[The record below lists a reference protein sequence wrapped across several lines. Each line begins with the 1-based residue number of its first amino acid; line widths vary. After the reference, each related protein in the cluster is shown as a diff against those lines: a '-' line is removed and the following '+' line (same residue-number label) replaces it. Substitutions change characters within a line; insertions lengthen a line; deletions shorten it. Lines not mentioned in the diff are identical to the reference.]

1 MAWLN
6 DGVLIAVGARRPSG
20 VSYDVYLLEQRNPPG
35 PPQIGQDGLCAS
47 PTATRQS
54 VRSLDTDL
62 AGRVGTLT
70 LAV

>member
-1 MAWLN
+1 ML
-6 DGVLIAVGARRPSG
+6 
-20 VSYDVYLLEQRNPPG
+20 
-35 PPQIGQDGLCAS
+35 
-47 PTATRQS
+47 ATDRSEQS

>member
-1 MAWLN
+1 MLAT
-6 DGVLIAVGARRPSG
+6 DRSG
-20 VSYDVYLLEQRNPPG
+20 
-35 PPQIGQDGLCAS
+35 
-47 PTATRQS
+47 QS